1 MVNLSNEI
9 IISIVVA
16 ICYIVWT
23 HVTSSEK
30 PKWSTYLKNGVFGFV
45 SAYCVILVSKKVSTS
60 SSKPLVIGGGNY
72 QETIQVGDPTF

>member
-9 IISIVVA
+9 IISIVVS
-16 ICYIVWT
+16 ICYIIYT
-23 HVTSSEK
+23 HVTSAEK

-45 SAYCVILVSKKVSTS
+45 SAYCVILVSKKFANSP
-60 SSKPLVIGGGNY
+60 SKPLVIGGSNY